1 MDDWPSMNSSMFANL
16 ANMGAMQTRVMAKSN
31 NSGFDPY
38 QTMLSRKKRQE
49 DPFTDQEPTIKQHN
63 TDDVKALEEFCQ
75 QYGILGF
82 NCGTMSPRAALMF
95 LKSKMGVR
103 ETEAPSYRVDK
114 SMLYG

>member
-1 MDDWPSMNSSMFANL
+1 MDDWSTINPSML
-16 ANMGAMQTRVMAKSN
+16 AGLASMGAMQSQVMAKSN
-31 NSGFDPY
+31 SSGFDPY

-49 DPFTDQEPTIKQHN
+49 DPFTDQEPTIKQHD